1 MTKIIADGL
10 GSPCHD
16 AARYIFNDM
25 ECRSHSGC
33 QSCPCDCSCT
43 THQVDD
49 EEILEESKD

>member
-1 MTKIIADGL
+1 MTTIIADGL

-25 ECRSHSGC
+25 ECRSHSDC
-33 QSCPCDCSCT
+33 TNCPCDCSCT